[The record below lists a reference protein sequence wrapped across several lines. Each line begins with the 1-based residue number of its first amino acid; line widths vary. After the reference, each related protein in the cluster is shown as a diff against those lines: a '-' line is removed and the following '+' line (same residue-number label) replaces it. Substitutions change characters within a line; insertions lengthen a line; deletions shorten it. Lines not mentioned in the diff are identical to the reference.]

1 MFRFSFIDIIDI
13 ILITFAA
20 YQILK
25 LIKGTRAMQMFI
37 GILFIFI
44 ITLLANIM
52 QLSGMAWIL
61 NSLKTVW
68 IIAFVIIFQ
77 PEIRNALTVMGKS
90 KIVRYFYA
98 QDKQTSIDEIVK
110 SVQKLSDRG
119 IGALIVLE
127 GRVGLKHIADSGVII
142 EAGLNTELIV
152 SIFSRKTPLH
162 DGAMIIKD
170 ERIVAASCILP
181 LSENPLPDIN
191 LGTRHRAALG
201 LSEQSDAFIIVVS
214 EERRSISIAYK
225 GELRREIDTISLK
238 KEIGKFYI

>member
-1 MFRFSFIDIIDI
+1 MFRISIIDIIDI
-13 ILITFAA
+13 VLIAFAI

-37 GILFIFI
+37 GIIFIFM
-44 ITLLANIM
+44 ITFIANIM
-52 QLSGMAWIL
+52 QLSGLSWIL
-61 NSLKTVW
+61 NALKTTW
-68 IIAFVIIFQ
+68 IIAFLIIFQ
-77 PEIRNALTVMGKS
+77 PEIRNALTIMGKS

-127 GRVGLKHIADSGVII
+127 GRVGLKHIADSGVGID
-142 EAGLNTELIV
+142 AGLNTELIV
-152 SIFSRKTPLH
+152 SIFSRKAPLH

-170 ERIVAASCILP
+170 EKIIAASCILP

-201 LSEQSDAFIIVVS
+201 LAEQSDAFIIVVS

-238 KEIGKFYI
+238 KDISKFYI

>member
-1 MFRFSFIDIIDI
+1 MFKFTIIDIIDI
-13 ILITFAA
+13 VLITFAV

-37 GILFIFI
+37 GILFIFM
-44 ITLLANIM
+44 ITFIANLI
-52 QLSGMAWIL
+52 QLSGLSWIL
-61 NSLKTVW
+61 NALKTTW
-68 IIAFVIIFQ
+68 IIAFLIIFQ
-77 PEIRNALTVMGKS
+77 PEIRNALTIMGKS
-90 KIVRYFYA
+90 KIVRYFFA

-127 GRVGLKHIADSGVII
+127 GRVGLKHIADSGVGID
-142 EAGLNTELIV
+142 AGLNTELIV
-152 SIFSRKTPLH
+152 SIFSRKAPLH

-170 ERIVAASCILP
+170 EKIIAASCILP

-201 LSEQSDAFIIVVS
+201 LAEQSDAFIIVVS

-238 KEIGKFYI
+238 KDISKFYI

>member
-1 MFRFSFIDIIDI
+1 MFKISIIDIIDI
-13 ILITFAA
+13 VLIAFAI

-37 GILFIFI
+37 GIIFIFM
-44 ITLLANIM
+44 ITFIANIM
-52 QLSGMAWIL
+52 QLSGLSWIL
-61 NSLKTVW
+61 NALKTTW
-68 IIAFVIIFQ
+68 IIAFLIIFQ
-77 PEIRNALTVMGKS
+77 PEIRNALTIMGKS

-127 GRVGLKHIADSGVII
+127 GRVGLKHIADSGVGID
-142 EAGLNTELIV
+142 AGLNTELIV
-152 SIFSRKTPLH
+152 SIFSRKAPLH

-170 ERIVAASCILP
+170 EKIIAASCILP

-201 LSEQSDAFIIVVS
+201 LAEQSDAFIIVVS

-238 KEIGKFYI
+238 KDISKFYI